1 MDMESYVWQQATTM
15 NQIRFYQ
22 LRMMETPLESNERDV
37 YKDLIRD
44 LTQETQKTLFG
55 VVEGNE

>member
-1 MDMESYVWQQATTM
+1 MDMASMVWEQATTM

-22 LRMMETPLESNERDV
+22 LRMMETPLQSEEREIYRDT
-37 YKDLIRD
+37 IRTLQD
-44 LTQETQKTLFG
+44 TQKTLLG